1 MTDPSSEAPK
11 PLELRRELGLLAAVA
26 AGVGSIIGSGI
37 FKKPALMASQLGSP
51 ELLILVWV
59 VAGVMTLFGALSIAE
74 TAGLFQDPGG
84 QYAYFNKG
92 YGRFVGYLYGWAVFI
107 VTQTGSLAAIAYV
120 FSDSL
125 GYFVKFPRLSAAW
138 ESFSIPVPGIGAMT
152 PFKSIGLK
160 LTTIGLVLF
169 LTAMNYLG
177 VRFGNA
183 IAVVFS
189 ALKVGVLAA
198 IVVLAF
204 TLGHGSVENFTASV
218 PAAAG
223 SPSVFLMFI
232 MAMAGAFWSY
242 DAWINMTFL
251 SGEIKNVQRNLP
263 RAMAMTVL
271 IVIAVYVLI
280 NLAYIYVIPVPKM
293 AAKYSESYL
302 VAVDVAES
310 FLGRWGAAAIALA
323 IMISTFGAVN
333 SIAMTSARVYFAM
346 AREKL
351 FFRKLGRVHPRFRTP
366 ATALAVQGIWAS
378 LLVFSGTFDQLTD
391 MLIFVSWVFYALAAL
406 SVFTLR
412 RRMPDAPRPY
422 KVWGYPATPIL
433 FILFAS
439 VYIVF
444 TLYTDIMNFRSGQ
457 APIINSLMG
466 LIWVALGVPGY
477 IYWRRKSRRE
487 ERAASQTDFSR
498 EIPR

>member
-1 MTDPSSEAPK
+1 MTDPSAHGSK
-11 PLELRRELGLLAAVA
+11 RLELVREMGLIAAVA

-59 VAGVMTLFGALSIAE
+59 VAGIMTLFGALSIAE
-74 TAGLFQDPGG
+74 ISGMFQDPGG
-84 QYAYFNKG
+84 QYVYFNKG
-92 YGRFVGYLYGWAVFI
+92 YNRFVGYLYGWAVFI

-138 ESFSIPVPGIGAMT
+138 ENFAIPIPGIGAMT

-160 LTTIGLVLF
+160 LTTIALVLF
-169 LTAMNYLG
+169 LTAMNYFG
-177 VRFGNA
+177 VKFGNA
-183 IAVVFS
+183 IAIIFS
-189 ALKVGVLAA
+189 GLKIGVLIAL
-198 IVVLAF
+198 VVLAF
-204 TLGHGSVENFTASV
+204 TLGHGSLGNFTESI

-232 MAMAGAFWSY
+232 MAMAGAFWAY
-242 DAWINMTFL
+242 DAWINITFM
-251 SGEIKNVQRNLP
+251 SGEIKNVQKNLP
-263 RAMAMTVL
+263 RAMAITVL
-271 IVIAVYVLI
+271 VVIAVYVLI
-280 NLAYIYVIPVPKM
+280 NLAYIYIIPVPEM

-302 VAVDVAES
+302 VAVDTAAS
-310 FLGRWGAAAIALA
+310 FLGKWGAAAIAVA

-351 FFRKLGRVHPRFRTP
+351 FFRRLGNVHPRYRTP
-366 ATALAVQGIWAS
+366 GAALVVQGAWAS
-378 LLVFSGTFDQLTD
+378 ILVFSGTFDQLTD
-391 MLIFVSWVFYALAAL
+391 MLIFVSWIFYALAAF

-412 RRMPDAPRPY
+412 KKMPDAPRPY
-422 KVWGYPATPIL
+422 RVWGYPVTPIL
-433 FILFAS
+433 FVLFAS

-444 TLYTDIMNFRSGQ
+444 TLYSDISNYTSGRS
-457 APIINSLMG
+457 PIINSVMG
-466 LIWVALGVPGY
+466 LLWVALGIPGY
-477 IYWRRKSRRE
+477 LYWNRKSKKE
-487 ERAASQTDFSR
+487 TEG
-498 EIPR
+498 

>member
-1 MTDPSSEAPK
+1 MTDPSAHGSK
-11 PLELRRELGLLAAVA
+11 RLELVREMGLIAAVA

-59 VAGVMTLFGALSIAE
+59 VAGIMTLFGALSIAE
-74 TAGLFQDPGG
+74 ISGMFQDPGG
-84 QYAYFNKG
+84 QYIYFNKG
-92 YGRFVGYLYGWAVFI
+92 YNRFVGYLYGWAVFI

-138 ESFSIPVPGIGAMT
+138 ENFAIPIPGIGAMT

-160 LTTIGLVLF
+160 LTTIALVLF
-169 LTAMNYLG
+169 LTAMNYFG
-177 VRFGNA
+177 VKFGNA
-183 IAVVFS
+183 IAIIFS
-189 ALKVGVLAA
+189 GLKIGVLIAL
-198 IVVLAF
+198 VVLAF
-204 TLGHGSVENFTASV
+204 TLGHGSLGNFTESI

-232 MAMAGAFWSY
+232 MAMAGAFWAY
-242 DAWINMTFL
+242 DAWINITFM
-251 SGEIKNVQRNLP
+251 SGEIKNVQKNLP
-263 RAMAMTVL
+263 RAMAITVL
-271 IVIAVYVLI
+271 VVIAVYVLI
-280 NLAYIYVIPVPKM
+280 NLAYIYIIPVPEM

-302 VAVDVAES
+302 VAVDTAAS
-310 FLGRWGAAAIALA
+310 FLGKWGAAAIAVA

-351 FFRKLGRVHPRFRTP
+351 FFRRLGNVHPRYRTP
-366 ATALAVQGIWAS
+366 GAALVVQGAWAS
-378 LLVFSGTFDQLTD
+378 ILVFSGTFDQLTD
-391 MLIFVSWVFYALAAL
+391 MLIFVSWIFYALAAI

-412 RRMPDAPRPY
+412 KKMPDAPRPY
-422 KVWGYPATPIL
+422 RVWGYPVTPIL
-433 FILFAS
+433 FVLFAS

-444 TLYTDIMNFRSGQ
+444 TLYSDISNYTSGRS
-457 APIINSLMG
+457 PIINSVMG
-466 LIWVALGVPGY
+466 LLWVALGIPGY
-477 IYWRRKSRRE
+477 LYWNRKSKKE
-487 ERAASQTDFSR
+487 TEG
-498 EIPR
+498 